1 MDIAQLVNEATSDML
16 IRQDYELNLRIVDFL
31 NRNPPM
37 VPHFFQVLHVRLQ
50 NSEPEIVMR
59 ALELLETTMQ
69 NCYFVVAHANNSPVQ
84 RMLVNLVETKKDV
97 RIADKIRSLIRCWG
111 EGLSR
116 EPSLPNFSITYQ
128 HFLKKSLPFPP
139 KSPDMPP
146 FQLPAKPSQGMAP
159 MASRPVPFPMPSATA
174 VYRPTSPSPSDS
186 AHLSKS
192 PVASAQVMMAK
203 RDSFFSGLAERQNMI
218 EILLE
223 TLYAFDPA
231 YPDRD
236 QKTLIDELLSQCQDM
251 QRKVTKLLEDA
262 NPQVMSD
269 EQMVSSLLAYNDS
282 MQAVDSAI
290 SDVKRGCRPSRP
302 IVSGLVFDEKIYDD
316 ALEAEYQLSKS
327 SGSSSL
333 SSGLSSL
340 HLSNSNDFFDF
351 EPTDLLPPA
360 PNKTVKQRKLDSDI
374 SSTSFESLPGI
385 SPSTSFT
392 SSSSA
397 VPAVPSSL
405 AAVSSSSSFSSV
417 PAPAPAPAGDL
428 DDFDQMFDALA
439 HRKSAAPSPAPSP
452 APGAGSLLS
461 QFAVDPKPIV
471 TPSPLLSTGSSEALF
486 SGTLSSHSQL
496 NQVLHS
502 TPLQPITIAPSPVPT
517 SLPFTLQPLPLQP
530 TPVAAPVPVPAVST
544 LPFTLQPMVGAPIQP
559 QVHTQPQFM
568 IGVPSVAPIQSAPIS
583 ASPASSSFL
592 SSLVSNNPAP
602 APAPTSVPFQSPFVP
617 VIGSAPAPAPAG
629 FDLMSL
635 LSAPAPA
642 PAQQQ

>member
-1 MDIAQLVNEATSDML
+1 ML

-50 NSEPEIVMR
+50 NSDPEIVMR

-69 NCYFVVAHANNSPVQ
+69 NCYYVVAHANNSPVQ

-186 AHLSKS
+186 AQLSKS

-282 MQAVDSAI
+282 MQAVDAAI

-327 SGSSSL
+327 SNSSSL

-360 PNKTVKQRKLDSDI
+360 PNKTVKQRKPDSDI

-385 SPSTSFT
+385 SPSTSF
-392 SSSSA
+392 SSSSSST
-397 VPAVPSSL
+397 PAVPSSL
-405 AAVSSSSSFSSV
+405 ASVSSSSSFTS
-417 PAPAPAPAGDL
+417 APAPAPAQDL

-439 HRKSAAPSPAPSP
+439 HRKSAAPSPAPSLP
-452 APGAGSLLS
+452 HAPGAGSLLS
-461 QFAVDPKPIV
+461 QFSTDPKTIAAP
-471 TPSPLLSTGSSEALF
+471 PSLISTGSSEALF

-496 NQVLHS
+496 NQMLHS
-502 TPLQPITIAPSPVPT
+502 TPLQPAIATSPVAA
-517 SLPFTLQPLPLQP
+517 SLPFTLQPLQP
-530 TPVAAPVPVPAVST
+530 TPAPVPIPAPVPASAPVVSG
-544 LPFTLQPMVGAPIQP
+544 LPFTLQPMVGVPIQQQQP
-559 QVHTQPQFM
+559 VHVPPQFA
-568 IGVPSVAPIQSAPIS
+568 IGVPSVAPVQSAPIS

-592 SSLVSNNPAP
+592 SSLIAPTPAPVPVSFQSPFAPAP
-602 APAPTSVPFQSPFVP
+602 APAPASSGFDLLSLLST
-617 VIGSAPAPAPAG
+617 PAPAPT
-629 FDLMSL
+629 
-635 LSAPAPA
+635 
-642 PAQQQ
+642 QQQQPSQQPPSNFF